1 MAKSRK
7 GFTLA
12 EVLIA
17 LVVIGIIAAITVPLL
32 IQNYQKQA
40 VEKRLLK
47 SYSTFNQAIKLA
59 EARYGDKRDWSVSGG
74 ETIYDGDGNASNSI
88 DSWFKTYLSDF
99 ITIKTALKTSGAVAY
114 YLNDGSAFMIGGGT
128 DTEGVKS
135 GADVVFFP
143 GGYGGKCTYTEYA
156 NGGVCFFAFN
166 FYPSSNTANWKYLYN
181 KGLEPYMFH
190 WDGTRDFLLNN
201 SSYGCNSATKYRQ
214 YCTALIAMNGWK
226 IPDDYPFKVR
236 L

>member
-1 MAKSRK
+1 MAKTNK

-17 LVVIGIIAAITVPLL
+17 LVVIGIIAAITVPFLF
-32 IQNYQKQA
+32 QNYQKQA

-47 SYSTFNQAIKLA
+47 FYSTFNQAIKMA
-59 EARYGDKRDWSVSGG
+59 EARYGDKRDWFASGG
-74 ETIYDGDGNASNSI
+74 ETIYDENGNASNSI

-99 ITIKTALKTSGAVAY
+99 ITIKTTLNTSGAVLY
-114 YLNDGSAFMIGGGT
+114 YLNDGSAFYLTGGT
-128 DTEGVKS
+128 TAEGKK
-135 GADVVFFP
+135 GTADVVFFP

-156 NGGVCFFAFN
+156 NGGVCFFTFN
-166 FYPSSNTANWKYLYN
+166 FYPSSNTADWKYLYN
-181 KGLEPYMFH
+181 KGLEPYMFN
-190 WDGTRDFLLNN
+190 WVGTRDDLLND
-201 SSYGCNSATKYRQ
+201 STYGCNSATQYRQ